1 MSKKLIEAALF
12 MSSRAMTAEEIAKIT
27 GVTPSNVKKLLDGL
41 SKEYGSEGKGVEII
55 SNPEGW
61 HMRVKPDILP
71 KVAHLTPYSDLKD
84 GHKRT
89 LALVAYK
96 EPVKQSEV
104 VHMQGN
110 KAYAYIK
117 FLRKKG
123 LIKAEKEGRTSKLM
137 VTKEFERYF
146 GMEKARIKEMLAKGM
161 ESEKAREAKAME
173 EAKAKAMKQAA
184 EIKPEIKAEAR
195 LEIRPE
201 TRPARTEIRPPAK
214 PLVRP
219 EIKPGAKTEAMTP
232 PTNVQHIETRPAP
245 AAEKKPVAAPSAA
258 AAAQAIKEPR
268 KAEAKTESKKGV
280 IRRPRRTTPAG
291 KIGTR
296 RPVGG

>member
-1 MSKKLIEAALF
+1 MSKKLVEAALF

-27 GVTPSNVKKLLDGL
+27 GVTPSNVRKLLDGL
-41 SKEYGSEGKGVEII
+41 SKEYESEAKGVEII
-55 SNPEGW
+55 RSLEGW

-161 ESEKAREAKAME
+161 
-173 EAKAKAMKQAA
+173 KQT
-184 EIKPEIKAEAR
+184 EIRPEIKAET
-195 LEIRPE
+195 RPE
-201 TRPARTEIRPPAK
+201 IKSEARPARTEIKPLAKPSAK
-214 PLVRP
+214 PLVRQ
-219 EIKPGAKTEAMTP
+219 EARTP

-245 AAEKKPVAAPSAA
+245 AVHAPATTSPATAREPVTAFASAA
-258 AAAQAIKEPR
+258 AAQTRKEPR
-268 KAEAKTESKKGV
+268 KAEAKKGARTEAKKGV
-280 IRRPRRTTPAG
+280 ARRPRRTTPAG

-296 RPVGG
+296 RPAGG

>member
-12 MSSRAMTAEEIAKIT
+12 MSSRPMTAEEIAKIT
-27 GVTPSNVKKLLDGL
+27 GVTPANVRKLLDDL
-41 SKEYGSEGKGVEII
+41 SKEYENEAKGVEII

-184 EIKPEIKAEAR
+184 EIKPEVRAEAR
-195 LEIRPE
+195 
-201 TRPARTEIRPPAK
+201 PAKTEIKPLAKPPDK
-214 PLVRP
+214 PLVKP
-219 EIKPGAKTEAMTP
+219 EARTP

-245 AAEKKPVAAPSAA
+245 AVPAPTAEKKPVTAPSAA
-258 AAAQAIKEPR
+258 AAAHAIKEPR

-296 RPVGG
+296 RPAGG

>member
-27 GVTPSNVKKLLDGL
+27 GVTPSNVRKLLDGL
-41 SKEYGSEGKGVEII
+41 LKEYGGEGKGVEII

-137 VTKEFERYF
+137 ITKEFERYF

-173 EAKAKAMKQAA
+173 VAKAKAMKQAA

-195 LEIRPE
+195 
-201 TRPARTEIRPPAK
+201 
-214 PLVRP
+214 P
-219 EIKPGAKTEAMTP
+219 EIKPEARAARTP

-245 AAEKKPVAAPSAA
+245 AVPAPTAEKKPVTAPSAA
-258 AAAQAIKEPR
+258 AAAHAIKEPR

-296 RPVGG
+296 RPAGG